1 MHQVLG
7 VLQCCCRGQ
16 RDGVGDHARLGT
28 LHTPYFCGLV
38 VDGEVAMNDAKTTY
52 PSKCNG
58 KSRLGDFVHRGRNQW
73 HGKLNVAS
81 KSGAGVNGVWQDVA
95 VSRDDNNIVEG
106 ESFEIGKEIG
116 V

>member
-1 MHQVLG
+1 
-7 VLQCCCRGQ
+7 
-16 RDGVGDHARLGT
+16 
-28 LHTPYFCGLV
+28 
-38 VDGEVAMNDAKTTY
+38 
-52 PSKCNG
+52 
-58 KSRLGDFVHRGRNQW
+58 
-73 HGKLNVAS
+73 LNVAS